1 MPFLHRFYADL
12 GSIEA
17 PGSRQSISKLVFL
30 EVTTIT
36 MRLWIDIHQEEK
48 NNENR
53 YFPPLLDFDPNRF
66 CYDSMSHWWLFQ
78 QLEHLYGFF
87 QGQDLDGKLR
97 RAASADELA
106 ERLKEARCGRPM
118 GIFFFDGKSTDG
130 FLKFFFLV
138 GQFDHLGVWFLWTG
152 VIWSYICSPKAD
164 QCQLE
169 RIVVGSVVLIL
180 ILSFWNGPLFR
191 GRVDQM
197 IWECSCRWNEP
208 RCSALMSALQL
219 RSIHEKADGAW

>member
-1 MPFLHRFYADL
+1 MKTDIFHHFWTLTPTDFVTILWVTGDSSNSWNICTDFFKVKIWMASCGEQPQQMNLRSDWKRRDAA
-12 GSIEA
+12 A
-17 PGSRQSISKLVFL
+17 P
-30 EVTTIT
+30 
-36 MRLWIDIHQEEK
+36 W
-48 NNENR
+48 
-53 YFPPLLDFDPNRF
+53 
-66 CYDSMSHWWLFQ
+66 
-78 QLEHLYGFF
+78 GFF
-87 QGQDLDGKLR
+87 FWWEIHGW
-97 RAASADELA
+97 
-106 ERLKEARCGRPM
+106 
-118 GIFFFDGKSTDG
+118 IFEV
-130 FLKFFFLV
+130 FFLV

-180 ILSFWNGPLFR
+180 ILSFWNGPLFL